1 MESPSADREI
11 WGYWIPAFA
20 GMTRPHT
27 YFALTRSRSRR
38 PATRKTRLVA
48 MPRRWL
54 PVAGGSTPRGGGGGE
69 RAARRLD
76 RPCGKP
82 DENGEGEID
91 LLACGG
97 KERAAGKPR
106 LDRQHKQYVIAVDRK
121 HTDRGRDEEK
131 KREDDHGFRACPIVE
146 HAAEGT
152 RRSSR
157 QPW

>member
-20 GMTRPHT
+20 GMTKPHT
-27 YFALTRSRSRR
+27 YFALTRSRRR
-38 PATRKTRLVA
+38 
-48 MPRRWL
+48 
-54 PVAGGSTPRGGGGGE
+54 
-69 RAARRLD
+69 RAAREKKSGAGGR
-76 RPCGKP
+76 RARGCAGRGRARARERTGGQA

-106 LDRQHKQYVIAVDRK
+106 LDRKHKQYVIAIDRQ